1 MNLRQFW
8 FKYRHLAERL
18 NKETS
23 AVRLL
28 ISEPLSLSKTDFYLQ
43 QNEILNEDQLA
54 LLERALFRYLYQN
67 EPVQYI
73 IGYTYF
79 YQLKLKVNSDV
90 LIPRPETEELVDLII
105 KRNTFTTP
113 VILDIGTGSGAIALA
128 LKKAIPHA
136 LVYASD
142 LSASALA
149 VAKENA
155 QTLNLPITFMQ
166 GDLFAGFT
174 GRIDILVSNPPYLDP
189 SLPLEP
195 LVKDYEPH
203 LALFASQKGL
213 YFYEAILKQAPKYLN
228 DAFLIAFEI
237 PINHDQELLML
248 ANQYFPFA
256 KRAIIKDLSNR
267 SRMLLISF
275 Q

>member
-128 LKKAIPHA
+128 LKKPSHM
-136 LVYASD
+136 LW
-142 LSASALA
+142 
-149 VAKENA
+149 
-155 QTLNLPITFMQ
+155 FMQ
-166 GDLFAGFT
+166 AIF
-174 GRIDILVSNPPYLDP
+174 
-189 SLPLEP
+189 PL
-195 LVKDYEPH
+195 
-203 LALFASQKGL
+203 
-213 YFYEAILKQAPKYLN
+213 
-228 DAFLIAFEI
+228 
-237 PINHDQELLML
+237 LL
-248 ANQYFPFA
+248 
-256 KRAIIKDLSNR
+256 
-267 SRMLLISF
+267 
-275 Q
+275 

>member
-90 LIPRPETEELVDLII
+90 LIPRPETEELVD
-105 KRNTFTTP
+105 
-113 VILDIGTGSGAIALA
+113 
-128 LKKAIPHA
+128 
-136 LVYASD
+136 
-142 LSASALA
+142 
-149 VAKENA
+149 
-155 QTLNLPITFMQ
+155 
-166 GDLFAGFT
+166 
-174 GRIDILVSNPPYLDP
+174 
-189 SLPLEP
+189 
-195 LVKDYEPH
+195 
-203 LALFASQKGL
+203 
-213 YFYEAILKQAPKYLN
+213 
-228 DAFLIAFEI
+228 
-237 PINHDQELLML
+237 
-248 ANQYFPFA
+248 
-256 KRAIIKDLSNR
+256 
-267 SRMLLISF
+267 
-275 Q
+275 